1 VPIFGNRTADC
12 RGPLAWWRG
21 DDSHEAGGSV
31 DTIQNDRAET
41 IGTLAGL
48 IVALG
53 RSRPVRVAIDGRT
66 ASGKTTLA
74 DELAA
79 AVERAGRPVIRTSID
94 GFHRPKIERYARGRN
109 SAEGYY
115 RDARD
120 LGAIRALL
128 LDPLGPGGS
137 GLYRTAS
144 FDLERDCAIEQ
155 APLRTAA
162 DSILIVDG
170 TFLQRPEL
178 NDGWDVTVFV
188 DTSEDVA
195 EQRGVGRDAAKLG
208 GAEATREL
216 YATRYRPA
224 FAMYE
229 QACRPA
235 SCADA
240 VVDNNDLARPRL
252 QVRPGGRLA
261 LGR

>member
-1 VPIFGNRTADC
+1 MACWHGGAVTIRT
-12 RGPLAWWRG
+12 RP
-21 DDSHEAGGSV
+21 GGSV
-31 DTIQNDRAET
+31 DTIQNDRAEMV
-41 IGTLAGL
+41 GTLAGL
-48 IVALG
+48 VLAPG
-53 RSRPVRVAIDGRT
+53 RSLRVAIDGRT

-79 AVERAGRPVIRTSID
+79 AIVQAGRPVIRTSID
-94 GFHRPKIERYARGRN
+94 GFHRPRVERYARGRN

-128 LDPLGPGGS
+128 LDPLGPDGT

-155 APLRTAA
+155 APLRAA
-162 DSILIVDG
+162 PDSILIVDG

-188 DTSEDVA
+188 DTAEGIA

-208 GAEATREL
+208 GADATREL
-216 YATRYRPA
+216 YAVRYRPA

-235 SCADA
+235 SSADA

-252 QVRPGGRLA
+252 QVRPGGRSALA
-261 LGR
+261 R